1 MIRHGRHKYIHYV
14 GEPPQLFDLERDPME
29 LVDLAN
35 DPESA
40 EIRQRMESLLRDM
53 LDPDEVDSRAKSD
66 QSELVSAHGG
76 REAVLARG
84 TFVNS
89 PVPGEE
95 PRFAPGDEN
104 E

>member
-1 MIRHGRHKYIHYV
+1 MPSLVGSEMCIRDR
-14 GEPPQLFDLERDPME
+14 PQLFDLEQDPME

-53 LDPDEVDSRAKSD
+53 LAPDEVDSRAKSD